1 MQNPSVLEE
10 AEGITKKFDHRSEN
24 WMKFDTFS
32 SFWNIIQTPAASAG
46 PAAVGR
52 RVFFTLL
59 LWANKL
65 EQKYS
70 SSRMDRTRISL
81 VGSNFISFWIGWLLF
96 AF

>member
-1 MQNPSVLEE
+1 MEQQKQRQRGGDDGE

-59 LWANKL
+59 L
-65 EQKYS
+65 
-70 SSRMDRTRISL
+70 
-81 VGSNFISFWIGWLLF
+81 
-96 AF
+96 

>member
-1 MQNPSVLEE
+1 MFTLSQDSLYRGLLYQGLSASLSCSKISYLFMQNPSVLEE

-46 PAAVGR
+46 PAAVGC

-59 LWANKL
+59 L
-65 EQKYS
+65 
-70 SSRMDRTRISL
+70 
-81 VGSNFISFWIGWLLF
+81 
-96 AF
+96 